1 MELPGV
7 DLSLHGTG
15 TGDRRKGWLQ
25 EQRAPVPAKPH
36 VGQKSP
42 QYPMDIGDHS
52 YG

>member
-7 DLSLHGTG
+7 DLSLHGTS
-15 TGDRRKGWLQ
+15 DRRKGGCRNRGLLL
-25 EQRAPVPAKPH
+25 PAKPH